1 MIFFGLNFE
10 PCKYIIF
17 FMFSHTTKIKVRYG
31 ETDQMGVVYHGNYAQ
46 YLEIGRIEWLSAL
59 GISYKEMEQQGLM
72 LPVVVLNITYCK
84 PSFYDD
90 TLSIKTTLVK
100 QPKVSVEFDYE
111 IYNSDGDLITTAYSK
126 LVFVDMKTRQPTRCP
141 QYFLDQLQN

>member
-1 MIFFGLNFE
+1 
-10 PCKYIIF
+10 
-17 FMFSHTTKIKVRYG
+17 MFSHTTKIKVRYG

-90 TLSIKTTLVK
+90 TLSIKTTLIK

>member
-1 MIFFGLNFE
+1 
-10 PCKYIIF
+10 
-17 FMFSHTTKIKVRYG
+17 MFSHITKIKVRYG

-90 TLSIKTTLVK
+90 TLSIKTTLIK